1 VERDVFMTTYIL
13 RRVLLII
20 PTLFGITL
28 LTFLLIRLAPGN
40 AAELKGAGGAGGGKA
55 LTAEERQK
63 LIHLYGLDKPALVA
77 YGDWVGHI
85 LRLDLGESWTDHR
98 PVAEKIGER
107 LGVTVS
113 ITGSALV
120 LSYLIAIP
128 LGIVA
133 ALKRGRP
140 IDRALTVTLF
150 ILYSIP
156 SFVAALLLIMFVA
169 GGDYLNL
176 LPMYG
181 IHSVNAPEMSPL
193 ASLWDRI
200 LHMILPVICLSYASL
215 ASISRFTRVSMLEA
229 LGQDFV
235 RTARAKGLPER
246 AVIFRHALRNAL
258 IPIITI
264 FALELPALIGGSI
277 IIESIFTLPGMGQLL
292 FQSLDSEDTP
302 VIMGLTVLA
311 AIVTLLSYLAADIVY
326 VIVDP
331 RITYT

>member
-1 VERDVFMTTYIL
+1 VERDVFMTTYLL

-40 AAELKGAGGAGGGKA
+40 AAELKGAGGAAGGKA

-63 LIHLYGLDKPALVA
+63 LIHLYGLDKPWYVA

-85 LRLDLGESWTDHR
+85 ARLDLGESWTDHR

-181 IHSVNAPEMSPL
+181 IHSVNASTMNPL

-200 LHMILPVICLSYASL
+200 LHMILPVICLTYASL

-311 AIVTLLSYLAADIVY
+311 AIVTLLSYLAADILY